1 MTSRWPKVVST
12 SPLQSLYTD
21 LPMLEVHQL
30 TLQDEM
36 MVKLSKSEPVPQS
49 VGSKLLGIDKID
61 MH

>member
-1 MTSRWPKVVST
+1 
-12 SPLQSLYTD
+12 
-21 LPMLEVHQL
+21 MLEVHQL

-49 VGSKLLGIDKID
+49 VGSKLLAIDKID